1 MAVSAFDSALFR
13 DLFHDAEVGRLF
25 TDSAEIRAMLLV
37 EGTLAKV
44 QGRLGIIPEVSAAFI
59 HRAAQE
65 VRLDPAAMSAETG
78 VNAVP
83 VPALVE
89 AFRKAI
95 EAPDHAPYIH
105 WGATSQDIVD
115 TALVLR
121 LRQALAII
129 ERRMRDVVRALA
141 AQAEAHAGLPMAART
156 LGQTATP
163 TSFGAVVA
171 SWGWPLI
178 RHLERLEALRPRL
191 LRVSLFGAAG
201 TLAAMGPNGREVRN
215 GLAEALGL
223 GPADDAWHSARDGI
237 AELAAWLSAVTGSL
251 AKMGGDLVLMAQSE
265 VGEVRLG
272 GGGASSTL
280 PQKQN
285 PVRPL
290 VLCALARHLTG
301 LNANIQGALSHRQQR
316 DGAAWML
323 EWLSLP
329 QIVMGTAKALSVAD
343 GLVPDIEPQPEAMAR
358 NIDGGL
364 GLAYA
369 EALSF
374 ALAGQMSRPEAQAAI
389 KALCRKAQESGTPLV
404 QLATEAWPGTDWAAL
419 CRPEAQWGEAP
430 AHAARFV
437 AAAKGV

>member
-1 MAVSAFDSALFR
+1 MAVSPFDSALYR
-13 DLFHDAEVGRLF
+13 DLFHDAELGRLF
-25 TDSAEIRAMLLV
+25 TDSAELRAMLLV

-44 QGRLGIIPEVSAAFI
+44 QGQLDLIPEISGAFL
-59 HRAAQE
+59 HRAAME
-65 VRLDPAAMSAETG
+65 VQLDPAGMANETG
-78 VNAVP
+78 ANAVP
-83 VPALVE
+83 VPALVA

-95 EAPDHAPYIH
+95 EAPDHAPFVH

-121 LRQALAII
+121 LRQALVLI
-129 ERRMRDVVRALA
+129 EARLRHVIAALA
-141 AQAEAHAGLPMAART
+141 AQAEAHAALPMAART

-171 SWGWPLI
+171 SWGWPLL
-178 RHLERLEALRPRL
+178 RHLERLKELRPRV

-201 TLAAMGPNGREVRN
+201 TLSAMGPKGPEVRT

-223 GPADDAWHSARDGI
+223 EPVDDPWHSARDGI
-237 AELAAWLSAVTGSL
+237 AELSGWLAALAGSL
-251 AKMGGDLVLMAQSE
+251 AKMGEDLVLMAQTDPAE
-265 VGEVRLG
+265 IRIA

-290 VLCALARHLTG
+290 LICALARHLTG
-301 LNANIQGALSHRQQR
+301 LNANMQGALAHRQQR

-329 QIVMGTAKALSVAD
+329 QIVMGAGRALSAA
-343 GLVPDIEPQPEAMAR
+343 GTLVPDIAPEPQAMVHH
-358 NIDGGL
+358 IDGGL

-374 ALAGQMSRPEAQAAI
+374 ALARQMPRPEAQAAV
-389 KALCRKAQESGTPLV
+389 KALCVEAQASGRT
-404 QLATEAWPGTDWAAL
+404 LADLAARSWPGTDWVAL
-419 CRPEAQWGEAP
+419 FRPEAQWGEAP
-430 AHAARFV
+430 EHATRFV
-437 AAAKGV
+437 AAAKGI